1 MRSSSS
7 LLAAGSLLA
16 VLVPGT
22 ARAEELALNFDPPAI
37 AADHRPDP
45 GQSIP
50 QLESEIPPQTE
61 GIAPLP
67 VPTQAGNPPMRYHS
81 PQQLPRSVYRG
92 AIAVALTSDGPPASV
107 LPPAPPS
114 PDPAPVQVAV
124 LPIATQA
131 IPATAMA
138 DTTTKTPAEAEPT
151 SLALSFDLASPPL
164 TSQPLIDLAIAS
176 PAPSNTDW
184 IGDLFTGNS
193 NSLVARAV
201 GSAEGTRTP
210 TGDRRAAYYGH
221 VDPGNRAWNL
231 GTFSYQHGAAS
242 PTEADARQ
250 LRRLRTQT
258 QILEARATQLGLSLS
273 LEETL
278 NGIDLANQSPL
289 AAIGRVGY
297 VERLAEARAM
307 GHNGIDAIV
316 VARTRSYIN
325 PKTKQ
330 WNAPGL
336 GNTQASINRDQERR
350 AKAVSHALVAYQR
363 ENPGFDS
370 SAAILGKPLISP
382 TPGEGSSGFIS
393 SEPSPDSQA
402 FILAFDPEQLYL
414 PTPKG
419 ASVDVSPSPSQSPGL
434 TSKASGDLTVA
445 ELSRPD
451 SSQPVPQAPPTSPG
465 LREEVREANQTLTPL
480 PSAIVA
486 SAPTPEALATVSG
499 ADSSNSPSPPQIPLE
514 NHRSSL
520 PWLLNEPG
528 AIPQTVIHSPAVE
541 TEAAVVQALNPK
553 EEIPKEHIKAPEDNG
568 ATPPSL
574 EPIVSQGP
582 EI

>member
-22 ARAEELALNFDPPAI
+22 ARAEEFALNFDPPAI
-37 AADHRPDP
+37 AADHRPNP

-50 QLESEIPPQTE
+50 QLESEISLQTE
-61 GIAPLP
+61 SMAPLP

-92 AIAVALTSDGPPASV
+92 AIAVALTGDVTPASV

-114 PDPAPVQVAV
+114 PDPAPVQAAA

-138 DTTTKTPAEAEPT
+138 DTTAKTPAEAEPT
-151 SLALSFDLASPPL
+151 SLALSFDLASPTPL
-164 TSQPLIDLAIAS
+164 MDLAITP

-184 IGDLFTGNS
+184 IGDLFTGHS

-210 TGDRRAAYYGH
+210 TGDRTAAYYGH

-325 PKTKQ
+325 PKTQQ

-336 GNTQASINRDQERR
+336 GNTEVSISRDQQRR

-363 ENPGFDS
+363 ENPGFDTTT
-370 SAAILGKPLISP
+370 AILGKSLISP
-382 TPGEGSSGFIS
+382 APGESSSGFIASES
-393 SEPSPDSQA
+393 SPESQS
-402 FILAFDPEQLYL
+402 FILAFDPEQLHL
-414 PTPKG
+414 ATAKG
-419 ASVDVSPSPSQSPGL
+419 ASMDVSPSPSQSPAL
-434 TSKASGDLTVA
+434 TSETRGNLTVA

-465 LREEVREANQTLTPL
+465 LRDEVREANQTIAPF

-486 SAPTPEALATVSG
+486 SAPAPEALATVSQ
-499 ADSSNSPSPPQIPLE
+499 ADSSNSSSPPQIPLE

-528 AIPQTVIHSPAVE
+528 AMPQTVIHSPAVKK
-541 TEAAVVQALNPK
+541 EATVVQALNPK
-553 EEIPKEHIKAPEDNG
+553 EEIPKEHIKVFEDNG
-568 ATPPSL
+568 APPSSV

-582 EI
+582 QI